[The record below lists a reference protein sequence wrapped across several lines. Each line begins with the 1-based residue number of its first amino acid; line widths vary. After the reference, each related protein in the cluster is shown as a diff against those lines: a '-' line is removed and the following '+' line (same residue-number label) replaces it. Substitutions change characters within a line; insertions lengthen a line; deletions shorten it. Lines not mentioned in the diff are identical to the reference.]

1 MCLFHKKMFLMFWGS
16 RAGSRYETYNVM
28 TKMRVWEAKCVW
40 AREHCCLTKD
50 SNQQPLDPVLY
61 ASVCIPAVCC
71 IDRLFK
77 IKRRYRDV
85 LGTLFV
91 LFQRLMSLVIVIV
104 LVYYFFAIIGMEV
117 FLGMDLRNCCKWVL
131 LGIGISPLEWLIK
144 NAVKLYSNYLS
155 YPCICGLK

>member
-1 MCLFHKKMFLMFWGS
+1 M
-16 RAGSRYETYNVM
+16 
-28 TKMRVWEAKCVW
+28 
-40 AREHCCLTKD
+40 
-50 SNQQPLDPVLY
+50 
-61 ASVCIPAVCC
+61 CC

-117 FLGMDLRNCCKWVL
+117 FLGKDLRNCCKWVL
-131 LGIGISPLEWLIK
+131 LGIGISPLE
-144 NAVKLYSNYLS
+144 
-155 YPCICGLK
+155 